1 MEILVHKTDD
11 DQAAVVAPNENDTE
25 DVAALKFFL
34 LACLHRRNLDE
45 NFDEEMYDWITSF
58 TPEELSAA
66 TNEKRVKH

>member
-1 MEILVHKTDD
+1 MDVLVHKTEDGE
-11 DQAAVVAPNENDTE
+11 AAVVAPSENDSE

-45 NFDEEMYDWITSF
+45 DFDGEMYDWITAF
-58 TPEELSAA
+58 TPEELLAA